1 MRCINSTLQLS
12 LLNILT
18 NFFFNE
24 IGQNDNF
31 TVNLLIIRN
40 KSRFLVEWRVHLN
53 VLCKKLT

>member
-1 MRCINSTLQLS
+1 MCCINSTLQLS

-18 NFFFNE
+18 NFFFFNE
-24 IGQNDNF
+24 NDKI